1 MAKINGTYPWSSLVI
16 YAIKYSVTVHKVMMV
31 TAIILHFYT
40 KTPHLFMKVYFTYKS
55 TCNVLLKSNETDK
68 SMDANESF
76 NYYTEDI
83 EKKKYYPLLIKLS
96 FVFPSL
102 QTM

>member
-1 MAKINGTYPWSSLVI
+1 
-16 YAIKYSVTVHKVMMV
+16 MMV

>member
-1 MAKINGTYPWSSLVI
+1 MMA
-16 YAIKYSVTVHKVMMV
+16 

-55 TCNVLLKSNETDK
+55 TCNVPLKSNETDK
-68 SMDANESF
+68 YMDMNESF

-83 EKKKYYPLLIKLS
+83 ETKKKYYPLLIKLS